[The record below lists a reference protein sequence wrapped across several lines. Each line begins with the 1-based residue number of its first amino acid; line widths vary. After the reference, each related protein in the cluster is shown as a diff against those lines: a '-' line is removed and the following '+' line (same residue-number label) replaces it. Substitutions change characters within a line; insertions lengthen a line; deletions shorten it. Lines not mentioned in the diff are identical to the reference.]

1 MPTVP
6 PSTPQHLLQLEGLS
20 AAELTA
26 FVVRAIDLRE
36 QPDPGPKN
44 GPLAGRAM
52 ANLFFED
59 STRTRLSFTRAAQR
73 LGIHVL
79 DLYASS
85 SSVSKGETLLDTARN
100 VNAMGVDAIVI
111 RCTPSGGAALLAE
124 HLDCSIIN
132 AGDGKHEH
140 PTQGLLDLMT
150 LLEHFAEGPVPS
162 GHELQGK
169 RIAIV
174 GDIDSSRVARSNIHG
189 LTTMGAN
196 VVLVGPSQ
204 LVPETLLHLPRP
216 SGGASGG
223 VEITNDLDAV
233 LSDLDA
239 IMMLRVQFERHENDV
254 IGADY
259 PEQFG
264 LTPARAAKLKP
275 SAPVLH
281 PGPVNRDFELSAAVA
296 DDQSRSLILQQ
307 VSNGVAVRMAV
318 LEELLG

>member
-1 MPTVP
+1 
-6 PSTPQHLLQLEGLS
+6 
-20 AAELTA
+20 
-26 FVVRAIDLRE
+26 
-36 QPDPGPKN
+36 
-44 GPLAGRAM
+44 M

-100 VNAMGVDAIVI
+100 VNAMGVDAIII

-124 HLDCSIIN
+124 HLNCSIIN

-150 LLEHFAEGPVPS
+150 LLEHFADGPVPS

-174 GDIDSSRVARSNIHG
+174 GDIDSSRVARSNIHA

-204 LVPETLLHLPRP
+204 LVPETLLQLPRP
-216 SGGASGG
+216 SEGVSGG

-233 LSDLDA
+233 LSELDA

-296 DDQSRSLILQQ
+296 DDPSRSLILQQ